1 MKRYVNVDFG
11 FELLYPAEYGSTY
24 LPYNVA
30 VMCANDGLESL
41 LYVSAGTSQEAGSSG
56 FAAIST
62 LRTEDTSSP
71 WQPRPHPGLW
81 HQRTRLPSG
90 QRRSSHGESH
100 RRGRNNREFHP
111 VQNASKALSSDV
123 CMS

>member
-1 MKRYVNVDFG
+1 MEITALPNEARTLLVLLFCRNARLQPASMKRYVNVDFG

-71 WQPRPHPGLW
+71 
-81 HQRTRLPSG
+81 
-90 QRRSSHGESH
+90 
-100 RRGRNNREFHP
+100 
-111 VQNASKALSSDV
+111 
-123 CMS
+123 